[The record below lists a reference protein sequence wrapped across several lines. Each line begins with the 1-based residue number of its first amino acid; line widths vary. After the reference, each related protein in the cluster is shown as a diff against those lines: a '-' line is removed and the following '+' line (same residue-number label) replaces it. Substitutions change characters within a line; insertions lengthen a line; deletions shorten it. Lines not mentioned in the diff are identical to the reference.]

1 MKSEEEFPIDD
12 CITDLLVR
20 ENLNEEGTNLTLDPG
35 SSRPMLPFVNSHINL
50 RFTSAEI
57 GSLFANIN
65 RARTPIQL
73 VPEIPEQQ
81 VRGGKGVMCAKA
93 PQCQKSALDLRELV
107 KFGGWSYNPRACHS
121 VIN

>member
-1 MKSEEEFPIDD
+1 
-12 CITDLLVR
+12 
-20 ENLNEEGTNLTLDPG
+20 
-35 SSRPMLPFVNSHINL
+35 MLPFVNSHLNL
-50 RFTSAEI
+50 RFTSAKI
-57 GSLFANIN
+57 DSLFVNIN

>member
-20 ENLNEEGTNLTLDPG
+20 ENLNEEGTNLTPDPG
-35 SSRPMLPFVNSHINL
+35 SSRPMLPFVNSHLNL

-57 GSLFANIN
+57 GSLFVNIN

-73 VPEIPEQQ
+73 VPEIRNSRCVAVKESC
-81 VRGGKGVMCAKA
+81 VRKL
-93 PQCQKSALDLRELV
+93 P
-107 KFGGWSYNPRACHS
+107 S
-121 VIN
+121 VRNQLWI